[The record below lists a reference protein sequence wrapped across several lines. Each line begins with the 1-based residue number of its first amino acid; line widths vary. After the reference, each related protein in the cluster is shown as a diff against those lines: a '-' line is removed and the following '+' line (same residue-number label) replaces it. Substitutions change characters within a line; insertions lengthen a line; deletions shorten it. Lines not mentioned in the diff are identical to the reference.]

1 MKIFL
6 VVALVVMASTSSA
19 FDCPEADVVM
29 GGKDYWFDYVPYVES
44 WEDCGRICALVSQCN
59 FWTWGTDSGG
69 TGCYLYET
77 DTGLGYDAR
86 YISGERGCP
95 EGQ

>member
-1 MKIFL
+1 MKILL

-19 FDCPEADVVM
+19 FECPEADVEM
-29 GGKDYWFDYVPYVES
+29 GGNWFDYVPYIES
-44 WEDCGRICALVSQCN
+44 WEDCGRVCALNSRCN
-59 FWTWGTDSGG
+59 FWTWGTDSQG

-77 DTGLGYDAR
+77 DAGLAFNALYV
-86 YISGERGCP
+86 SGERGCP